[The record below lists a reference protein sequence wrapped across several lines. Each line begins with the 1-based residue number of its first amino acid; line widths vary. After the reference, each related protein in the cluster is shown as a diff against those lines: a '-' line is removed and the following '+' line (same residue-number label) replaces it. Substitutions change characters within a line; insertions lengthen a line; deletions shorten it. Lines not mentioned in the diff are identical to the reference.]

1 MRAKHLHIKHHV
13 HSWRSLIN
21 VHTSGTFGGELR
33 TRWSDK
39 KNEKITPACHEIQL
53 SLIDSVVL
61 DAAAAAV
68 PQQIGS

>member
-1 MRAKHLHIKHHV
+1 V

-53 SLIDSVVL
+53 LIRSSWM
-61 DAAAAAV
+61 
-68 PQQIGS
+68 QQQQQ